1 MCSSQQTIKPE
12 VTLSFYAF
20 CKQSEKVRVGQIGGE
35 ESVKLKKR
43 KSKKKMSEVVG
54 VVTGLTTELFE
65 INQVSQTPKISLVK
79 IKL

>member
-1 MCSSQQTIKPE
+1 
-12 VTLSFYAF
+12 
-20 CKQSEKVRVGQIGGE
+20 
-35 ESVKLKKR
+35 
-43 KSKKKMSEVVG
+43 MSEVVG